1 MRRNGWNGQMGR
13 RWLLVPVVAMLLV
26 LACGCQ
32 LGASGDSAGPIVARV
47 NGEPIPEAELGRAMT
62 ALRAHVLDDFRRER
76 GASWSPAFWQTK
88 HGGERPLDVLREQ
101 ALSEVVRSRIILR
114 LAAEQGL
121 LEDPSYEG
129 QQRDLASENARR
141 SADQQAGLPV
151 YGPVM
156 LDELRYDEL
165 RLGTLAVELQE
176 RLADDEL
183 SLSETKLRD
192 HYEAVKSSLF
202 RLEDRVTYTQVTA
215 AYSQGSERLGQD
227 EQRQLRAGLETLRQR
242 LDAGAELDEAL
253 TAAGMAEELTA
264 DLSIH
269 SQRSSPTSKLSIRR
283 QQLERSTARTL
294 YKSMP
299 GLYRFVS
306 ETGQPGEASEIAD
319 DPQRGLYALM
329 IIHERRPGG
338 YESYE
343 QQRDTVRKLYLQEAL
358 AIYVDTLVADAEIKL
373 TAEADEDER
382 WLSYVGS

>member
-1 MRRNGWNGQMGR
+1 M
-13 RWLLVPVVAMLLV
+13 LVPVAVALLV

-32 LGASGDSAGPIVARV
+32 LGASGDSVGPVVARV

-62 ALRAHVLDDFRRER
+62 ALRARVLDGFRRER
-76 GASWSPAFWQTK
+76 GASWSPAFWQTE
-88 HGGERPLDVLREQ
+88 HAGERPLDVLREQ

-114 LAAEQGL
+114 LAAEHGL

-151 YGPVM
+151 YGPVA
-156 LDELRYDEL
+156 LDERRYAEL

-176 RLADDEL
+176 RLADGEL
-183 SLSETKLRD
+183 SLSEAKLRD

-202 RLEDRVTYTQVTA
+202 RLEDTVTYTQVTA
-215 AYSQGSERLGQD
+215 AYSDGAERLGQD

-242 LDAGAELDEAL
+242 LDAGAELEEAL
-253 TAAGMAEELTA
+253 AAAGLWDQAEQSADVRSRPLDLTA
-264 DLSIH
+264 HVSLS
-269 SQRSSPTSKLSIRR
+269 R
-283 QQLERSTARTL
+283 QQLEPSAARTL

-299 GLYRFVS
+299 ELYRFVS

-319 DPQRGLYALM
+319 DPQRGIYALA

-358 AIYVDTLVADAEIKL
+358 ALYIDSLVADAEIEL
-373 TAEADEDER
+373 TAEAIEDER